1 MNKTLILKNV
11 SHTPHLDFPTF
22 KCMSTHVCGHVQHT
36 YTHIHILC
44 SGDPSVIAINE
55 VRVLTEVV
63 QLPSRVYSLQSHGLQ
78 HTRPPCPSPSPRV
91 CPSPCSLH
99 RGWHPAISSS
109 DTLFSFCRQ
118 SFPASGTFP
127 VSCLFESDDQNTGA
141 SASHQSFQ

>member
-91 CPSPCSLH
+91 CPSSCPLSH
-99 RGWHPAISSS
+99 DTIEPSHPLLPSSS
-109 DTLFSFCRQ
+109 AFSLPQ
-118 SFPASGTFP
+118 HQGLSD
-127 VSCLFESDDQNTGA
+127 ESA
-141 SASHQSFQ
+141 VHIR